1 MNPLE
6 TELRATL
13 NERAA
18 DVPHS
23 AVSRLRHA
31 DYRPRTHRLQPRIA
45 VGGGVLTAGAATAAI
60 LSLTGGAAP
69 AFAGWSA
76 QPTQPSAAQLATV
89 EQTCQQQI
97 PIKGLP
103 LALSDTRGPFTFRIY
118 ADDTQMVDCEVGPGF
133 THSSGF
139 SSDGP
144 IAPPAGQVKLG
155 GAHVTLPSGSS
166 YAFSQ
171 GAVGAGVSGVTLK
184 LSDDTTVTATVQN
197 GWYVAW
203 WPGSA
208 DLVSA
213 DVQTDSGTHTQAFH
227 TKSCDAECGGTDTT
241 GSQGTHP
248 PSVVSINGF
257 DNGGSAQGSGS
268 GSASSS
274 SAP

>member
-13 NERAA
+13 RERAA
-18 DVPHS
+18 DVPPA

-60 LSLTGGAAP
+60 LSLTSGAST

-76 QPTQPSAAQLATV
+76 QPTKPSAAQLATV
-89 EQTCQQQI
+89 EQACQQQI

-118 ADDTQMVDCEVGPGF
+118 ANATQMADCTVGPSF

-144 IAPPAGQVKLG
+144 LAPPAGRVKLG
-155 GAHVTLPSGSS
+155 GAQVTLPNGNSYSFAQGS
-166 YAFSQ
+166 
-171 GAVGAGVSGVTLK
+171 VGDGVTGVTLN
-184 LSDDTTVTATVQN
+184 LSDGTTVTATVQN

-208 DLVSA
+208 ELSSA
-213 DVQTDSGTHTQAFH
+213 DVQTASGTHSQAFQPKVC
-227 TKSCDAECGGTDTT
+227 TGDCGGTDTT
-241 GSQGTHP
+241 GAPGTHP
-248 PSVVSINGF
+248 PSVISITGF
-257 DNGGSAQGSGS
+257 DGGGQPGARHSGS
-268 GSASSS
+268 FTSS
-274 SAP
+274 P